1 MNACA
6 RPWYIVAATAVPPW
20 AILYGTF
27 ITTMCV
33 MSIFYM
39 RHALI
44 LTREQAT
51 MIQQALSATVIAAAN
66 MWDTLTPEQIRTLH
80 PRTVDVAN
88 GLPSWR
94 EIQETIREAQE
105 AWERSQ
111 EPPNESENEP

>member
-20 AILYGTF
+20 AVLYGTF

-33 MSIFYM
+33 VSILYM
-39 RHALI
+39 RHALV
-44 LTREQAT
+44 LTRTQAT
-51 MIQQALSATVIAAAN
+51 MMQHALTATAIAAAN

-88 GLPSWR
+88 GLPSWDH
-94 EIQETIREAQE
+94 IQETLRDARE
-105 AWERSQ
+105 AWEQAQ
-111 EPPNESENEP
+111 EPPTDDDGA